1 MKSSLAPCLKVH
13 STTSAGLYCDVEVSD
28 IEVSQPCTDKEEI
41 VLNCTEHLDL

>member
-1 MKSSLAPCLKVH
+1 MLIGPFHYQCRLV
-13 STTSAGLYCDVEVSD
+13 LIDVEVSD

>member
-1 MKSSLAPCLKVH
+1 MDSIKSILKKFVVR
-13 STTSAGLYCDVEVSD
+13 DVEVSD